1 MKFWALSYSIPAN
14 PSRYRVAVWKAL
26 KELGAVYLQPAVA
39 VVPQREGVREA
50 LLAIR
55 ERVLASGGTAALLS
69 MAYDSEADEQA
80 MLGAIQAAREEEYGE
95 ITADAR
101 RLLAQLNWE
110 ERQETA
116 PPDAARYALE
126 CRRLRRRLAVAAAHD
141 FFGAAGGEE
150 AEAAIAAVETRLSPE
165 TVKPPASARRG
176 RPPKCVRCPK
186 LPRYLGRRSPL
197 NPRWRKRR
205 RSPTLAGPICRCFC
219 SKGYGG
225 KKSCRIFPATFLIP

>member
-1 MKFWALSYSIPAN
+1 
-14 PSRYRVAVWKAL
+14 
-26 KELGAVYLQPAVA
+26 
-39 VVPQREGVREA
+39 
-50 LLAIR
+50 
-55 ERVLASGGTAALLS
+55 
-69 MAYDSEADEQA
+69 

-165 TVKPPASARRG
+165 TVKPPASRPARPASQVRPMPKTPRTSAGEARSTPGGG
-176 RPPKCVRCPK
+176 RDAAADS
-186 LPRYLGRRSPL
+186 RRADMPV
-197 NPRWRKRR
+197 
-205 RSPTLAGPICRCFC
+205 
-219 SKGYGG
+219 
-225 KKSCRIFPATFLIP
+225 FLF

>member
-39 VVPQREGVREA
+39 VVPQREGLREA

-116 PPDAARYALE
+116 PLE

-165 TVKPPASARRG
+165 TVKPPASRPARPASQV
-176 RPPKCVRCPK
+176 RPMPKTSPV
-186 LPRYLGRRSPL
+186 PRPAKPAQPQVEEETPQPDSRRADMPV
-197 NPRWRKRR
+197 
-205 RSPTLAGPICRCFC
+205 
-219 SKGYGG
+219 
-225 KKSCRIFPATFLIP
+225 FLF

>member
-39 VVPQREGVREA
+39 VVPQREGLREA

-55 ERVLASGGTAALLS
+55 
-69 MAYDSEADEQA
+69 
-80 MLGAIQAAREEEYGE
+80 AAREEEYGE

-165 TVKPPASARRG
+165 TVKPPASRPARPASQV
-176 RPPKCVRCPK
+176 RPMPKTSPV
-186 LPRYLGRRSPL
+186 PRPAKPAQPQVEEETPQPDSRRADMPV
-197 NPRWRKRR
+197 
-205 RSPTLAGPICRCFC
+205 
-219 SKGYGG
+219 
-225 KKSCRIFPATFLIP
+225 FLF

>member
-1 MKFWALSYSIPAN
+1 M
-14 PSRYRVAVWKAL
+14 
-26 KELGAVYLQPAVA
+26 
-39 VVPQREGVREA
+39 REA

-165 TVKPPASARRG
+165 TVKPPASRPARPASQV
-176 RPPKCVRCPK
+176 RPMPKTPPV
-186 LPRYLGRRSPL
+186 PRSAKPL

-225 KKSCRIFPATFLIP
+225 KKSCRIFRQLF

>member
-69 MAYDSEADEQA
+69 MAYDSEA
-80 MLGAIQAAREEEYGE
+80 EEECGE

-101 RLLAQLNWE
+101 RLLGQLNWE

-165 TVKPPASARRG
+165 TVKPPASRPARPASQV
-176 RPPKCVRCPK
+176 RPMPKTPPV
-186 LPRYLGRRSPL
+186 PRSAKPAQPQVEEETPQPDSRRADMPV
-197 NPRWRKRR
+197 
-205 RSPTLAGPICRCFC
+205 
-219 SKGYGG
+219 
-225 KKSCRIFPATFLIP
+225 FLF

>member
-126 CRRLRRRLAVAAAHD
+126 CRRLRRHAAARHLYPHAHRH
-141 FFGAAGGEE
+141 GGQRGQSVEHAGH
-150 AEAAIAAVETRLSPE
+150 
-165 TVKPPASARRG
+165 
-176 RPPKCVRCPK
+176 
-186 LPRYLGRRSPL
+186 PRYGRR
-197 NPRWRKRR
+197 
-205 RSPTLAGPICRCFC
+205 
-219 SKGYGG
+219 
-225 KKSCRIFPATFLIP
+225 

>member
-165 TVKPPASARRG
+165 TVKPPASRPARPGLPSASDAQNSPGTSVGEARSTPGGG
-176 RPPKCVRCPK
+176 RDAGSR
-186 LPRYLGRRSPL
+186 LSP
-197 NPRWRKRR
+197 
-205 RSPTLAGPICRCFC
+205 ADMRCFC

>member
-39 VVPQREGVREA
+39 VVPQREGMREA

-116 PPDAARYALE
+116 GSRRTAAFALT
-126 CRRLRRRLAVAAAHD
+126 AAA
-141 FFGAAGGEE
+141 FAA
-150 AEAAIAAVETRLSPE
+150 A
-165 TVKPPASARRG
+165 
-176 RPPKCVRCPK
+176 
-186 LPRYLGRRSPL
+186 
-197 NPRWRKRR
+197 
-205 RSPTLAGPICRCFC
+205 
-219 SKGYGG
+219 
-225 KKSCRIFPATFLIP
+225 

>member
-39 VVPQREGVREA
+39 VVPQREGLREA

-126 CRRLRRRLAVAAAHD
+126 CRGGDAPFPGNGEAAG
-141 FFGAAGGEE
+141 FPPGAAGLPSASDAQNFPGTSAGE
-150 AEAAIAAVETRLSPE
+150 ARSTPGGGRDAAARLSPGRYAGVFVLRDME
-165 TVKPPASARRG
+165 VK
-176 RPPKCVRCPK
+176 KV
-186 LPRYLGRRSPL
+186 
-197 NPRWRKRR
+197 
-205 RSPTLAGPICRCFC
+205 AGFFRQLF
-219 SKGYGG
+219 
-225 KKSCRIFPATFLIP
+225 

>member
-39 VVPQREGVREA
+39 VVPQREGLREA

-126 CRRLRRRLAVAAAHD
+126 CRRLRRRCFLRRRFRRRH
-141 FFGAAGGEE
+141 AGGCLRRLQGRHE
-150 AEAAIAAVETRLSPE
+150 AH
-165 TVKPPASARRG
+165 RG
-176 RPPKCVRCPK
+176 HHSDRCP
-186 LPRYLGRRSPL
+186 
-197 NPRWRKRR
+197 
-205 RSPTLAGPICRCFC
+205 RCF
-219 SKGYGG
+219 
-225 KKSCRIFPATFLIP
+225 

>member
-1 MKFWALSYSIPAN
+1 MKGRIPMKFWALSYSIPAN

-39 VVPQREGVREA
+39 VVPQREGLREA

-69 MAYDSEADEQA
+69 MAYDSEADEQT

-165 TVKPPASARRG
+165 TVKPPASRPVRPASQVRPMPKTPPVPRPAKPAQPQAEEETPQPDSRRADM
-176 RPPKCVRCPK
+176 PV
-186 LPRYLGRRSPL
+186 
-197 NPRWRKRR
+197 
-205 RSPTLAGPICRCFC
+205 
-219 SKGYGG
+219 
-225 KKSCRIFPATFLIP
+225 FLF

>member
-116 PPDAARYALE
+116 RPDAARYALE
-126 CRRLRRRLAVAAAHD
+126 CRRLRRRLAV
-141 FFGAAGGEE
+141 GEE

-165 TVKPPASARRG
+165 TVKPPASRPARPASQV
-176 RPPKCVRCPK
+176 RPMPKTPPV
-186 LPRYLGRRSPL
+186 PRSAKPAQPQVEEETPQPDSRRADMPV
-197 NPRWRKRR
+197 
-205 RSPTLAGPICRCFC
+205 
-219 SKGYGG
+219 
-225 KKSCRIFPATFLIP
+225 FLF

>member
-1 MKFWALSYSIPAN
+1 M
-14 PSRYRVAVWKAL
+14 
-26 KELGAVYLQPAVA
+26 
-39 VVPQREGVREA
+39 REA

-165 TVKPPASARRG
+165 TVKPPASRPARPASQV
-176 RPPKCVRCPK
+176 RPMPKTPPV
-186 LPRYLGRRSPL
+186 PRSAKPAQ
-197 NPRWRKRR
+197 PQVEEETPQ
-205 RSPTLAGPICRCFC
+205 PTLAGPICRCFC

-225 KKSCRIFPATFLIP
+225 KKRLPDFSGNFFDPVSI